1 MNRLE
6 SGIITKAQNK
16 IVQVEKIYEAKVS
29 DYIKAKINKSGII
42 FFDMTDL
49 IGIGY
54 DKGNLGRNIQ
64 TTQP

>member
-1 MNRLE
+1 M
-6 SGIITKAQNK
+6 
-16 IVQVEKIYEAKVS
+16 QVEKNYEAKVS

-64 TTQP
+64 AAQP

>member
-6 SGIITKAQNK
+6 GGIITKAQNK

-64 TTQP
+64 AAQP